1 VQFLK
6 KGVGAIVL
14 ILSVALG
21 AAVVWPQLAG
31 SAAAE
36 QPPLAA
42 VSTTPNHSSGQPE
55 AKTPS
60 KPQAAAKPA
69 LPPKREMIQVT
80 VVNVKADL
88 LNEWLEFQKNETIP
102 MLKKAGVTQRDAWQT
117 GIFGESG
124 MYAFVTPIENFNQY
138 DGDNP
143 PLRALGADG
152 ARAYAE
158 KNRRFIASSRTYA
171 DQTRPDLGYVVKMTG
186 PPKLAL
192 LSNVQIALGK
202 GADYEAL
209 IKSDVLP
216 IMRKAHLGYAVSQ
229 TMLGGDVNEFTTL
242 IFYDSF
248 ADIGKG
254 HPFDRI
260 LGADGSR
267 QLTAKAVGIVT
278 HVERRIVRYV
288 PELSFAPRPIT

>member
-1 VQFLK
+1 VQLLK
-6 KGVGAIVL
+6 RSVGAI
-14 ILSVALG
+14 ALTVSIG
-21 AAVVWPQLAG
+21 LGTAVVWPQPAG
-31 SAAAE
+31 GASE
-36 QPPLAA
+36 QPPLVA
-42 VSTTPNHSSGQPE
+42 VSTMPNYASGQPE
-55 AKTPS
+55 TKAS
-60 KPQAAAKPA
+60 AKPQAAAKPA
-69 LPPKREMIQVT
+69 PKREMIQVT
-80 VVNVKADL
+80 VVKVKPDL

-102 MLKKAGVTQRDAWQT
+102 MLKKAGTSRRDAWQT

-124 MYAFVTPIENFNQY
+124 MYAFVVPIEDFNQY

-158 KNRRFIASSRTYA
+158 KNRRFLVSSHTYA
-171 DQTRPDLGYVVKMTG
+171 NQTRPDLGYQVEMPG

-202 GADYEAL
+202 GSAYEAL
-209 IKSDVLP
+209 VKSDVLP
-216 IMRKAHLGYAVSQ
+216 VMRKAHLGYAVSQ
-229 TMLGGDVNEFTTL
+229 TVLGGDINEFVTL
-242 IFYDSF
+242 IFYDTF
-248 ADIGKG
+248 AEIGKG

-278 HVERRIVRYV
+278 HVERSIVRYV

>member
-1 VQFLK
+1 VQLLRK
-6 KGVGAIVL
+6 SVGAIVL
-14 ILSVALG
+14 IVSIGLG
-21 AAVVWPQLAG
+21 TAVVWPQPAG
-31 SAAAE
+31 GAGE
-36 QPPLAA
+36 QPPLVA
-42 VSTTPNHSSGQPE
+42 VSTMPNYVSGQPE
-55 AKTPS
+55 VKAPA

-69 LPPKREMIQVT
+69 PKREMIQVT
-80 VVNVKADL
+80 VVKVKPDL

-102 MLKKAGVTQRDAWQT
+102 MLKKAGAIRRDAWQT

-124 MYAFVTPIENFNQY
+124 MYAFVVPIESFDQY

-158 KNRRFIASSRTYA
+158 KNRRFLVSSHTYA
-171 DQTRPDLGYVVKMTG
+171 DQTRPDLGYEVKMSG

-192 LSNVQIALGK
+192 LSNVRIALGK

-209 IKSDVLP
+209 VKSDVLP
-216 IMRKAHLGYAVSQ
+216 VMRKARLGYAVSQ
-229 TMLGGDVNEFTTL
+229 TVLGGDINEFTTL
-242 IFYDSF
+242 IFYDTF

-278 HVERRIVRYV
+278 HVERSIVRYV
-288 PELSFAPRPIT
+288 PELSFAPHPIT

>member
-1 VQFLK
+1 VQLLRK
-6 KGVGAIVL
+6 SVGAIVL
-14 ILSVALG
+14 IVSIGLG
-21 AAVVWPQLAG
+21 TAVVWPQPAAG
-31 SAAAE
+31 AGE
-36 QPPLAA
+36 QPPLVA
-42 VSTTPNHSSGQPE
+42 VSTMPNYVSGQPE
-55 AKTPS
+55 VKAPA
-60 KPQAAAKPA
+60 KPQAAAKPS
-69 LPPKREMIQVT
+69 PKREMIQVT
-80 VVNVKADL
+80 VVKVKPDL

-102 MLKKAGVTQRDAWQT
+102 MLKKAGAIRRDAWQT

-124 MYAFVTPIENFNQY
+124 MYAFVVPIESFNQY

-158 KNRRFIASSRTYA
+158 KNRRFLVSSHTYA
-171 DQTRPDLGYVVKMTG
+171 DQTRPDLGYEVKMSG

-192 LSNVQIALGK
+192 LSNVRIALGK

-209 IKSDVLP
+209 VKSDVLP
-216 IMRKAHLGYAVSQ
+216 VMRKARLGYAVSQ
-229 TMLGGDVNEFTTL
+229 TVLGGDINQFTTL
-242 IFYDSF
+242 IFYDTF

-278 HVERRIVRYV
+278 HVERSIVRYV
-288 PELSFAPRPIT
+288 PELSFAPHPIT

>member
-1 VQFLK
+1 VK
-6 KGVGAIVL
+6 
-14 ILSVALG
+14 
-21 AAVVWPQLAG
+21 
-31 SAAAE
+31 
-36 QPPLAA
+36 
-42 VSTTPNHSSGQPE
+42 PE
-55 AKTPS
+55 F
-60 KPQAAAKPA
+60 
-69 LPPKREMIQVT
+69 
-80 VVNVKADL
+80 
-88 LNEWLEFQKNETIP
+88 LNEWLEFQKTETIP
-102 MLKKAGVTQRDAWQT
+102 MLKKAGATHRDAWQT
-117 GIFGESG
+117 GIFGDAG
-124 MYAFVTPIENFNQY
+124 MYAFVVPIDNFTQY

-158 KNRRFIASSRTYA
+158 KNRRFVVSSRTYA
-171 DQTRPDLGYVVKMTG
+171 DQTRPDLGAEVKMSG

-192 LSNVQIALGK
+192 LSNIQIAFGK
-202 GADYEAL
+202 GSDYEAL

-216 IMRKAHLGYAVSQ
+216 VMRKAHVGYAVSR
-229 TMLGGDVNEFTTL
+229 TVLGGDINEFTTL
-242 IFYDSF
+242 IFYDTF

-278 HVERRIVRYV
+278 HVERSIVRYV

>member
-1 VQFLK
+1 MQLLRRS
-6 KGVGAIVL
+6 VGATVL
-14 ILSVALG
+14 IVSVGLG
-21 AAVVWPQLAG
+21 TAVVWPQPAG
-31 SAAAE
+31 GAGD
-36 QPPLAA
+36 QPPLVA
-42 VSTTPNHSSGQPE
+42 VSTMPNHSSGQPE
-55 AKTPS
+55 GKAHA

-69 LPPKREMIQVT
+69 PKREMIQVT
-80 VVNVKADL
+80 VVKVKPDL
-88 LNEWLEFQKNETIP
+88 LTEWLEFQKNETIP
-102 MLKKAGVTQRDAWQT
+102 MLKKAGAIRRDAWQT

-124 MYAFVTPIENFNQY
+124 MYAFVVPIESFDQY

-158 KNRRFIASSRTYA
+158 KNRRFLVSSHTVA
-171 DQTRPDLGYVVKMTG
+171 NQTRPDLGNEVKMTG
-186 PPKLAL
+186 PPTLAL
-192 LSNVQIALGK
+192 LSNVQIAFGK
-202 GADYEAL
+202 GPDYEAL
-209 IKSDVLP
+209 VKSDLLP
-216 IMRKAHLGYAVSQ
+216 VMRKARLGYVVSQ
-229 TMLGGDVNEFTTL
+229 TVLGGDINEFTTL
-242 IFYDSF
+242 IFYDTF

-278 HVERRIVRYV
+278 RVERSVVRYV

>member
-1 VQFLK
+1 VQLLRRS
-6 KGVGAIVL
+6 VGATVL
-14 ILSVALG
+14 IVSVGLG
-21 AAVVWPQLAG
+21 TAVVWPQPAG
-31 SAAAE
+31 GAGD
-36 QPPLAA
+36 QPPLVA
-42 VSTTPNHSSGQPE
+42 VSTMPNHSSGQPE
-55 AKTPS
+55 AKSPA

-69 LPPKREMIQVT
+69 PKREMIQVT
-80 VVNVKADL
+80 VVKVKPDL

-102 MLKKAGVTQRDAWQT
+102 MLKKAGAIRRDAWQT
-117 GIFGESG
+117 GIFGEAG
-124 MYAFVTPIENFNQY
+124 MYAFVVPIENFNQY

-158 KNRRFIASSRTYA
+158 KNRRFLVSSRTYA
-171 DQTRPDLGYVVKMTG
+171 DQTRPDLGYEVKMSG

-192 LSNVQIALGK
+192 LSNVRIALGK

-209 IKSDVLP
+209 VKSDVLP
-216 IMRKAHLGYAVSQ
+216 VMRKARLGYVVSQ
-229 TMLGGDVNEFTTL
+229 TVLGGDINEFTTL
-242 IFYDSF
+242 IFYDTF

-260 LGADGSR
+260 LGAEGSR

-278 HVERRIVRYV
+278 HVERSVVRYV
-288 PELSFAPRPIT
+288 PDLSFAPRPIT

>member
-1 VQFLK
+1 VQLLRK
-6 KGVGAIVL
+6 SVGAIVL
-14 ILSVALG
+14 IVSIGLG
-21 AAVVWPQLAG
+21 TAVVWPQPAAG
-31 SAAAE
+31 AGE
-36 QPPLAA
+36 QPPLVA
-42 VSTTPNHSSGQPE
+42 VSTMPNYVSGQPE
-55 AKTPS
+55 VKAPA

-69 LPPKREMIQVT
+69 PKREMIQVT
-80 VVNVKADL
+80 VVKVKPDL

-102 MLKKAGVTQRDAWQT
+102 MLKKAGAIRRDAWQT

-124 MYAFVTPIENFNQY
+124 MYAFVVPIESFNQY

-158 KNRRFIASSRTYA
+158 KNRRFLVSSHTYA
-171 DQTRPDLGYVVKMTG
+171 DQTRPDLGYEVKMSG

-192 LSNVQIALGK
+192 LSNVRIALGK

-209 IKSDVLP
+209 VKSDVLP
-216 IMRKAHLGYAVSQ
+216 VMRKARLGYAVSQ
-229 TMLGGDVNEFTTL
+229 TVLGGDINQFTTL
-242 IFYDSF
+242 IFYDTF

-278 HVERRIVRYV
+278 HVERSIVRYV
-288 PELSFAPRPIT
+288 PELSFAPHPIT

>member
-1 VQFLK
+1 VQLLRRS
-6 KGVGAIVL
+6 VGATVL
-14 ILSVALG
+14 IVSVGLG
-21 AAVVWPQLAG
+21 TAVVWPQPAG
-31 SAAAE
+31 GAGD
-36 QPPLAA
+36 QPPLVA
-42 VSTTPNHSSGQPE
+42 VSTMPNHSSGQPE
-55 AKTPS
+55 AKSPA

-69 LPPKREMIQVT
+69 PKREMIQVT
-80 VVNVKADL
+80 VVKVKPDL

-102 MLKKAGVTQRDAWQT
+102 MLKKAGAIRRDAWQT
-117 GIFGESG
+117 GIFGEAG
-124 MYAFVTPIENFNQY
+124 MYAFVVPIENFNQY

-158 KNRRFIASSRTYA
+158 KNRRFLVSSRTYA
-171 DQTRPDLGYVVKMTG
+171 DQTRPDLGYEVKMSG

-192 LSNVQIALGK
+192 LSNVRIALGK

-209 IKSDVLP
+209 VKSDVLP
-216 IMRKAHLGYAVSQ
+216 VMRKARLGYVVSQ
-229 TMLGGDVNEFTTL
+229 TVLGGDINEFTTL
-242 IFYDSF
+242 IFYDTF

-260 LGADGSR
+260 LGAEGSR

-278 HVERRIVRYV
+278 HVERSVVRYV

>member
-1 VQFLK
+1 MQLLRK
-6 KGVGAIVL
+6 SVGAIVL
-14 ILSVALG
+14 IISIGLG
-21 AAVVWPQLAG
+21 TAVVWPQPAG
-31 SAAAE
+31 GAGE
-36 QPPLAA
+36 QPPLVA
-42 VSTTPNHSSGQPE
+42 VSTMPNHASGQPE
-55 AKTPS
+55 AKAPA

-69 LPPKREMIQVT
+69 PKREMIQVT
-80 VVNVKADL
+80 VVKVKPDL

-102 MLKKAGVTQRDAWQT
+102 MLKKAGAIRRDAWQT

-124 MYAFVTPIENFNQY
+124 MYAFVVPIENFNQY

-158 KNRRFIASSRTYA
+158 RNRRFIVSSHTYA
-171 DQTRPDLGYVVKMTG
+171 DQTRPDLGYEIKMSG

-202 GADYEAL
+202 GSDYEAL
-209 IKSDVLP
+209 VKSDVLP
-216 IMRKAHLGYAVSQ
+216 VMRKARLGYVVSQ
-229 TMLGGDVNEFTTL
+229 TVLGGDINEFTTL
-242 IFYDSF
+242 ILYDTF

-260 LGADGSR
+260 LGTDGSR

-278 HVERRIVRYV
+278 HVERSIVRYV

>member
-1 VQFLK
+1 VQLLRRS
-6 KGVGAIVL
+6 VGASVFIV
-14 ILSVALG
+14 SVGLG
-21 AAVVWPQLAG
+21 TAVVWPQPAG
-31 SAAAE
+31 GAGE
-36 QPPLAA
+36 QPPLVA
-42 VSTTPNHSSGQPE
+42 VSTMPNYVSGQPE
-55 AKTPS
+55 VKAPA

-69 LPPKREMIQVT
+69 PKREMIQVT
-80 VVNVKADL
+80 VVKVKPDL

-102 MLKKAGVTQRDAWQT
+102 MLKKAGAIRRDAWQT
-117 GIFGESG
+117 GIFGEAG
-124 MYAFVTPIENFNQY
+124 MYAFVVPIENFNQY

-152 ARAYAE
+152 ARAYVE
-158 KNRRFIASSRTYA
+158 KNRRFIVSSHTYA
-171 DQTRPDLGYVVKMTG
+171 DQTRPDLGYEVKMSG

-192 LSNVQIALGK
+192 LSNVQIAFGK
-202 GADYEAL
+202 GSDYEAL
-209 IKSDVLP
+209 VKSDVLP
-216 IMRKAHLGYAVSQ
+216 VMRRARLGYAVSQ
-229 TMLGGDVNEFTTL
+229 TVLGGDINEFTTL
-242 IFYDSF
+242 IFYDTF

-278 HVERRIVRYV
+278 HVERSIVRYV

>member
-1 VQFLK
+1 MQLLK
-6 KGVGAIVL
+6 KRVAAIVL
-14 ILSVALG
+14 MLGVGLG
-21 AAVVWPQLAG
+21 AAVLWPQLARG
-31 SAAAE
+31 VAAA

-42 VSTTPNHSSGQPE
+42 VATVPNHASGQPE
-55 AKTPS
+55 AKAPTR
-60 KPQAAAKPA
+60 PQAAAKPA
-69 LPPKREMIQVT
+69 LPKREMIQVT
-80 VVNVKADL
+80 VVKVKPDL

-102 MLKKAGVTQRDAWQT
+102 MLKKAGATRRDAWQT
-117 GIFGESG
+117 GIFGEAG
-124 MYAFVTPIENFNQY
+124 MYAFVVPIENFNQY

-143 PLRALGADG
+143 PLRALGAEG

-158 KNRRFIASSRTYA
+158 KNRRFIVSSHTYA
-171 DQTRPDLGYVVKMTG
+171 DQTRPDLGYEVKMSG

-202 GADYEAL
+202 GSDYEAL

-216 IMRKAHLGYAVSQ
+216 VMRKAHLGYAVSQ
-229 TMLGGDVNEFTTL
+229 TVLGGDINEFTTL
-242 IFYDSF
+242 IFYDTF

-278 HVERRIVRYV
+278 HVERSIVRYV
-288 PELSFAPRPIT
+288 QELSFAPRPIT

>member
-1 VQFLK
+1 VQPLRRS
-6 KGVGAIVL
+6 VGAMVL
-14 ILSVALG
+14 IVCVGLG
-21 AAVVWPQLAG
+21 TAVVWPQTAVG
-31 SAAAE
+31 D
-36 QPPLAA
+36 QPPLVA
-42 VSTTPNHSSGQPE
+42 VSTMPNHSSGQE
-55 AKTPS
+55 AKAPA
-60 KPQAAAKPA
+60 KPQAAAAKPA
-69 LPPKREMIQVT
+69 PKREMIQVT
-80 VVNVKADL
+80 VVTVKPDL

-102 MLKKAGVTQRDAWQT
+102 MLKKAGALRRDAWQT
-117 GIFGESG
+117 GIFGEAG
-124 MYAFVTPIENFNQY
+124 MYAFVVPIENFNQY

-158 KNRRFIASSRTYA
+158 KNRRFIVSSHTYA
-171 DQTRPDLGYVVKMTG
+171 EQTRPDLGYEVKMSG

-192 LSNVQIALGK
+192 LSNVRIALGK
-202 GADYEAL
+202 GSEYEAL
-209 IKSDVLP
+209 VKSDVLP
-216 IMRKAHLGYAVSQ
+216 VMRRAHLGYVVSQ
-229 TMLGGDVNEFTTL
+229 TVLGGDINEFTTL
-242 IFYDSF
+242 IFYDTF

-278 HVERRIVRYV
+278 HVERSIVRYV

>member
-1 VQFLK
+1 MQLQNRS
-6 KGVGAIVL
+6 VGAI
-14 ILSVALG
+14 ALMVSIG
-21 AAVVWPQLAG
+21 LGTAVVWSQPAGGASEQL
-31 SAAAE
+31 
-36 QPPLAA
+36 PLVA
-42 VSTTPNHSSGQPE
+42 VSTMPNSVSGQPE
-55 AKTPS
+55 AKAPA

-69 LPPKREMIQVT
+69 PKREMIQVT
-80 VVNVKADL
+80 IVKVKPDL

-102 MLKKAGVTQRDAWQT
+102 MLKKAGAIRRDAWQT

-124 MYAFVTPIENFNQY
+124 MYAFVVPIETFTQY

-158 KNRRFIASSRTYA
+158 KNRRFLVSSHTYA
-171 DQTRPDLGYVVKMTG
+171 EQMRPDLGYEVKMSG

-192 LSNVQIALGK
+192 LSNVQIAFGK
-202 GADYEAL
+202 GSDYEAL
-209 IKSDVLP
+209 VKSELLP
-216 IMRKAHLGYAVSQ
+216 VMRKAHLGYAVSQ
-229 TMLGGDVNEFTTL
+229 TVLGGDINEFTTL
-242 IFYDSF
+242 IFYDTF

-278 HVERRIVRYV
+278 HVERSIVRYV

>member
-1 VQFLK
+1 VQLLK
-6 KGVGAIVL
+6 RSVGAIVL
-14 ILSVALG
+14 MVSIGLG
-21 AAVVWPQLAG
+21 TAVVWPQPAG
-31 SAAAE
+31 GAGE
-36 QPPLAA
+36 QPPLVA
-42 VSTTPNHSSGQPE
+42 VSTMPNHVSGQPE
-55 AKTPS
+55 ATAPA
-60 KPQAAAKPA
+60 KPQTAAKPA
-69 LPPKREMIQVT
+69 PKREMIQVT
-80 VVNVKADL
+80 VVKVKPDL

-102 MLKKAGVTQRDAWQT
+102 MLKTAGAIRRDAWQA

-124 MYAFVTPIENFNQY
+124 MYAFVVPIENFNQY

-143 PLRALGADG
+143 PLRALGAEG

-158 KNRRFIASSRTYA
+158 KNRRFIVSSHTYA
-171 DQTRPDLGYVVKMTG
+171 DQTRPDLGYEVKMSG

-202 GADYEAL
+202 GSDYEAL
-209 IKSDVLP
+209 VKADVLP
-216 IMRKAHLGYAVSQ
+216 VMRKARLGYAVSQ
-229 TMLGGDVNEFTTL
+229 TVLGGDINGFTTL
-242 IFYDSF
+242 IFYDTF

-278 HVERRIVRYV
+278 RVERSIIRYV
-288 PELSFAPRPIT
+288 PELSFAPRPST

>member
-1 VQFLK
+1 MQLLRRS
-6 KGVGAIVL
+6 VGAMVL
-14 ILSVALG
+14 IVSVGLG
-21 AAVVWPQLAG
+21 TAVVWPQPAG
-31 SAAAE
+31 GAGD
-36 QPPLAA
+36 QPPLVA
-42 VSTTPNHSSGQPE
+42 VSTMPNHSSGQPE
-55 AKTPS
+55 AQAPA

-69 LPPKREMIQVT
+69 PKREMIQVT
-80 VVNVKADL
+80 VVKVKPDL

-102 MLKKAGVTQRDAWQT
+102 MLKKAGAIRRDAWQT
-117 GIFGESG
+117 GIFGEAG
-124 MYAFVTPIENFNQY
+124 MYAFVVPIENFNQY

-158 KNRRFIASSRTYA
+158 KNRRFIVSSHTYA
-171 DQTRPDLGYVVKMTG
+171 DQTRPDLGYEVKMSG

-192 LSNVQIALGK
+192 LSNVRIAFGK
-202 GADYEAL
+202 GSDYEAL
-209 IKSDVLP
+209 VKSDVLP
-216 IMRKAHLGYAVSQ
+216 VMRRARLGYVVSQ
-229 TMLGGDVNEFTTL
+229 TVLGGDINEFTTL
-242 IFYDSF
+242 IFYDTF

-278 HVERRIVRYV
+278 HVERSIVRYV

>member
-1 VQFLK
+1 MQLLRRS
-6 KGVGAIVL
+6 VGAMVL
-14 ILSVALG
+14 IVCVGLG
-21 AAVVWPQLAG
+21 TAVVWPQTAVGAG
-31 SAAAE
+31 D
-36 QPPLAA
+36 QPPLVA
-42 VSTTPNHSSGQPE
+42 VSTMPNHSSGQE
-55 AKTPS
+55 AKAPA
-60 KPQAAAKPA
+60 KPQAAAAKPA
-69 LPPKREMIQVT
+69 PKREMIQVT
-80 VVNVKADL
+80 VVTVKPDL

-102 MLKKAGVTQRDAWQT
+102 MLKKAGALRRDAWQT
-117 GIFGESG
+117 GIFGEAG
-124 MYAFVTPIENFNQY
+124 MYAFVVPIENFNQY

-158 KNRRFIASSRTYA
+158 KNRRFIVSSHTYA
-171 DQTRPDLGYVVKMTG
+171 EQTRPDLGYEVKMSG

-192 LSNVQIALGK
+192 LSNVRIALGK
-202 GADYEAL
+202 GSEYEAL
-209 IKSDVLP
+209 VKSDVLP
-216 IMRKAHLGYAVSQ
+216 VMRRAHLGYVVSQ
-229 TMLGGDVNEFTTL
+229 TVLGGDINEFTTL
-242 IFYDSF
+242 IFYDTF

-278 HVERRIVRYV
+278 HVERSIVRYV

>member
-1 VQFLK
+1 MQLLRK
-6 KGVGAIVL
+6 SVGAIVL
-14 ILSVALG
+14 IVSIGLG
-21 AAVVWPQLAG
+21 TAVVWPQPAG
-31 SAAAE
+31 GAGE
-36 QPPLAA
+36 QPPLVA
-42 VSTTPNHSSGQPE
+42 VSTMPNHASGQPE
-55 AKTPS
+55 AKAPA

-69 LPPKREMIQVT
+69 PKREMIQVT
-80 VVNVKADL
+80 VVKVKPDL

-102 MLKKAGVTQRDAWQT
+102 MLKKAGAIRRDAWQT

-124 MYAFVTPIENFNQY
+124 MYAFVVPIENFNQY

-158 KNRRFIASSRTYA
+158 RNRRFIVSSHTYA
-171 DQTRPDLGYVVKMTG
+171 NQTRPDLGYEIKMSG

-192 LSNVQIALGK
+192 LSNVGIALGK
-202 GADYEAL
+202 GSDYEAL
-209 IKSDVLP
+209 VKSDVLP
-216 IMRKAHLGYAVSQ
+216 VMRKARLGYAVSQ
-229 TMLGGDVNEFTTL
+229 TVLGGDINEFTTL
-242 IFYDSF
+242 IFYDTF

-278 HVERRIVRYV
+278 HVERSIVRYV

>member
-1 VQFLK
+1 VQILK
-6 KGVGAIVL
+6 RSVGAIVL
-14 ILSVALG
+14 IVSIGLG
-21 AAVVWPQLAG
+21 TAVVSPHPAG
-31 SAAAE
+31 GAGE
-36 QPPLAA
+36 QPPLVA
-42 VSTTPNHSSGQPE
+42 VSTVPNHVSGQPQ
-55 AKTPS
+55 AKAPA

-69 LPPKREMIQVT
+69 PKREMIQVT
-80 VVNVKADL
+80 VVKVKPDL

-102 MLKKAGVTQRDAWQT
+102 MLKKAGAIRRDAWQT

-124 MYAFVTPIENFNQY
+124 MYAFVVPIENFTQY

-158 KNRRFIASSRTYA
+158 KNRRFIVSSHTYA
-171 DQTRPDLGYVVKMTG
+171 DQTRPDLGNEVKMAG

-202 GADYEAL
+202 GSDYEAL
-209 IKSDVLP
+209 VKSDVLP
-216 IMRKAHLGYAVSQ
+216 VMRKARLGYAVSQ
-229 TMLGGDVNEFTTL
+229 TVLGGDINEFTTL
-242 IFYDSF
+242 IFYDTF

-260 LGADGSR
+260 LGTDGSR

-278 HVERRIVRYV
+278 HVERSIVRYV

>member
-1 VQFLK
+1 VQLLRK
-6 KGVGAIVL
+6 SVGAIVL
-14 ILSVALG
+14 IVSIGLG
-21 AAVVWPQLAG
+21 TAVVWPQPAAG
-31 SAAAE
+31 AGE
-36 QPPLAA
+36 QPPLVA
-42 VSTTPNHSSGQPE
+42 VSTMPNYVSGQPE
-55 AKTPS
+55 VKAPA

-69 LPPKREMIQVT
+69 PKREMIQVT
-80 VVNVKADL
+80 VVKVKPDL

-102 MLKKAGVTQRDAWQT
+102 MLKKAGAIRRDAWQT

-124 MYAFVTPIENFNQY
+124 MYAFVVPIESFNQY

-158 KNRRFIASSRTYA
+158 KNRRFLVSSHTYA
-171 DQTRPDLGYVVKMTG
+171 DQTRPDLGYEVKMSG

-192 LSNVQIALGK
+192 LSNVRIALGK

-209 IKSDVLP
+209 VKSDVLP
-216 IMRKAHLGYAVSQ
+216 VMRKARLGYAVSQ
-229 TMLGGDVNEFTTL
+229 TVLGGDINQFTTL
-242 IFYDSF
+242 IFYDTF

-267 QLTAKAVGIVT
+267 QLTAKAAGIVT
-278 HVERRIVRYV
+278 HVERSIVRYV
-288 PELSFAPRPIT
+288 PELSFAPHPIT

>member
-6 KGVGAIVL
+6 RSVGAI
-14 ILSVALG
+14 ALMVSIG
-21 AAVVWPQLAG
+21 LGTAVVWPQAAG
-31 SAAAE
+31 GADE
-36 QPPLAA
+36 QPPLVA
-42 VSTTPNHSSGQPE
+42 VSTMPNHVSGQPE
-55 AKTPS
+55 AKAPA

-69 LPPKREMIQVT
+69 PKREMIQVT
-80 VVNVKADL
+80 VVKVKPDL

-102 MLKKAGVTQRDAWQT
+102 MLKKAGALRRDAWQT

-124 MYAFVTPIENFNQY
+124 MYAFVVPIENFNQY

-158 KNRRFIASSRTYA
+158 KNRRFIVSSHTYA
-171 DQTRPDLGYVVKMTG
+171 DQTRPDLGYEVKMSG

-202 GADYEAL
+202 GSDYEAL
-209 IKSDVLP
+209 VKSDVLP
-216 IMRKAHLGYAVSQ
+216 VMRKARLGYAVSQ
-229 TMLGGDVNEFTTL
+229 TVLGGDINEFTTL
-242 IFYDSF
+242 IFYDTF

-278 HVERRIVRYV
+278 HVERSIVRYV
-288 PELSFAPRPIT
+288 PELSFAPRPST

>member
-1 VQFLK
+1 M
-6 KGVGAIVL
+6 
-14 ILSVALG
+14 
-21 AAVVWPQLAG
+21 
-31 SAAAE
+31 
-36 QPPLAA
+36 
-42 VSTTPNHSSGQPE
+42 PNHSSGQPE
-55 AKTPS
+55 AKKPS

-80 VVNVKADL
+80 VVKVKADL

-102 MLKKAGVTQRDAWQT
+102 MLKKAGATRRDAWQT

-124 MYAFVTPIENFNQY
+124 MYAFVMPIENFNQY

-143 PLRALGADG
+143 PLRALGAEG

-158 KNRRFIASSRTYA
+158 KNRRFIASSHTYA
-171 DQTRPDLGYVVKMTG
+171 DQTRPDLGYEVKMTG

-216 IMRKAHLGYAVSQ
+216 VMRKARLGYAVSQ
-229 TMLGGDVNEFTTL
+229 TVLGGDINEFTTL

-278 HVERRIVRYV
+278 HVERSIVRYV

>member
-1 VQFLK
+1 MQLLRK
-6 KGVGAIVL
+6 SVGAIVL
-14 ILSVALG
+14 IISIGLG
-21 AAVVWPQLAG
+21 TAVVWPQPAG
-31 SAAAE
+31 GAGE
-36 QPPLAA
+36 QPPLVA
-42 VSTTPNHSSGQPE
+42 VSTMPNHASGQPE
-55 AKTPS
+55 AKAPV

-69 LPPKREMIQVT
+69 PKREMIQVT
-80 VVNVKADL
+80 VVKVKPDL

-102 MLKKAGVTQRDAWQT
+102 MLKKAGATRRDAWQT
-117 GIFGESG
+117 GIFGEAG
-124 MYAFVTPIENFNQY
+124 MYAFVVPIENFNQY

-158 KNRRFIASSRTYA
+158 RNRRFIVSSHTYA
-171 DQTRPDLGYVVKMTG
+171 DQTRPDLGYEIKMSG

-192 LSNVQIALGK
+192 LSNVRIALGK
-202 GADYEAL
+202 GSDYEAL
-209 IKSDVLP
+209 VKSDVIP
-216 IMRKAHLGYAVSQ
+216 VMRKARLGYAVSQ
-229 TMLGGDVNEFTTL
+229 TVLGGDINEFTTL

-278 HVERRIVRYV
+278 HVERSIVRYV

>member
-1 VQFLK
+1 VQLLRK
-6 KGVGAIVL
+6 SVGAIVL
-14 ILSVALG
+14 IVSIGLG
-21 AAVVWPQLAG
+21 TAVVWPQPAG
-31 SAAAE
+31 GAGE
-36 QPPLAA
+36 QPPLVA
-42 VSTTPNHSSGQPE
+42 VSTMPNHASGQPE
-55 AKTPS
+55 AKAPA

-69 LPPKREMIQVT
+69 PKREMIQVT
-80 VVNVKADL
+80 VVKVKPDL

-102 MLKKAGVTQRDAWQT
+102 MLKKAGAIRRDAWQT

-124 MYAFVTPIENFNQY
+124 MYAFVVPIENFNQY

-158 KNRRFIASSRTYA
+158 RNRRFIVSSHTYA
-171 DQTRPDLGYVVKMTG
+171 NQTRPDLGYEIKMSG

-192 LSNVQIALGK
+192 LSNVRIALGK
-202 GADYEAL
+202 GSDYEAL
-209 IKSDVLP
+209 VKSDVLP
-216 IMRKAHLGYAVSQ
+216 VMRKARLGYAVSQ
-229 TMLGGDVNEFTTL
+229 TVLGGDINEFTTL
-242 IFYDSF
+242 IFYDTF

-278 HVERRIVRYV
+278 HVERSIVRYV